1 MSEDWTP
8 GPWRIRPNT
17 NMIYAP
23 TGRCAYEGDDGYRPL
38 ATFQDATLSPYA
50 DDQNRNREA
59 NGHLIVAAPELYEAL
74 AVLADQHEAA
84 IAGEGFDREHCDCPA
99 LTAAWAAL
107 AKARGEAP

>member
-1 MSEDWTP
+1 MSEPKWTP

-17 NMIYAP
+17 NMVYAP
-23 TGRCAYEGDDGYRPL
+23 TGRNAYDGDDGYRPL

-74 AVLADQHEAA
+74 EQALPFVRAEWETTGDPPDKA
-84 IAGEGFDREHCDCPA
+84 ILDRCE
-99 LTAAWAAL
+99 AAL
-107 AKARGEAP
+107 AKARGETPV